1 MEDDISQVSHWLS
14 GEVTDKQG
22 KKAGMIHVVELGQA
36 EKLGMEDMV
45 RGTASGIHNQSHS
58 AFKL

>member
-1 MEDDISQVSHWLS
+1 MTGQH
-14 GEVTDKQG
+14 
-22 KKAGMIHVVELGQA
+22 AGMIHVVELGQA

-58 AFKL
+58 AFKLWDQGLSWYLSKWKLFYLQ

>member
-1 MEDDISQVSHWLS
+1 MTGQH
-14 GEVTDKQG
+14 
-22 KKAGMIHVVELGQA
+22 AGMIHVVELGQA